1 MFGGDDY
8 SARFNE
14 MWQKMVTKLEQG
26 KKFTNELV
34 DQSVAAYDQ
43 REDICNKIQNL
54 DDKGQVENN
63 LHMQVIAIQFMF
75 ITYLRTALYFA

>member
-1 MFGGDDY
+1 
-8 SARFNE
+8 
-14 MWQKMVTKLEQG
+14 MWQKMVTKLEHG

-34 DQSVAAYDQ
+34 DQSVAAYDL

-63 LHMQVIAIQFMF
+63 LHMQVNQLII
-75 ITYLRTALYFA
+75 ISPIILNLFAFF

>member
-1 MFGGDDY
+1 
-8 SARFNE
+8 

-75 ITYLRTALYFA
+75 TIVIEPQCFA